1 MSTLSGRVALVT
13 GAASGIGLGIATAF
27 LQAGA
32 RVALTDVDMAA
43 LNAAMAGLPE
53 YGDRSVAIALDVTSP
68 DQWESAANAAEDTLG
83 PMEVL
88 VNNAGIGALGSTV
101 EAMDDAF
108 WNRAMAINVTGALNG
123 MRTCVPRIRK
133 HGRGGH
139 VITTASMAGIGIPL
153 SGGAAYCAG
162 KSAVVAM
169 SEVLELEVAD
179 DNIRVAVLCPGVVKT
194 ELWRTTRTMLD
205 LPPLDAPPAASMA
218 LSASPLAMDPL
229 TVGRRVVAAI
239 DEGEFY
245 IITHPEMTDAI
256 ETRTRRLMS
265 GFASA
270 ERWFAGHAGN

>member
-13 GAASGIGLGIATAF
+13 GAANGIGLGIATAF

-32 RVALTDVDMAA
+32 RVALTDVDSTALDAA
-43 LNAAMAGLPE
+43 IAGLPE
-53 YGDRSVAIALDVTSP
+53 YRDRAITVALDVTCP
-68 DQWESAANAAEDTLG
+68 DQWESAVDAAEEALG
-83 PMEVL
+83 PLEVL

-101 EAMDDAF
+101 EAMGDAF
-108 WNRAMAINVTGALNG
+108 WNRAIAINVTGALNG
-123 MRTCVPRIRK
+123 MRACVPRMRR

-169 SEVLELEVAD
+169 SEVLELEVAE

-194 ELWRTTRTMLD
+194 ELWRTTRAMLD

-229 TVGRRVVAAI
+229 TVGRRVVAAME
-239 DEGEFY
+239 EGEFY
-245 IITHPEMTDAI
+245 IITHPDMADAI

-270 ERWFAGHAGN
+270 ERWFAGQAGK